1 MYSCFPDYYGS
12 QLPDWRFMYA
22 ILGTFRG
29 EMLAQMTNDARK
41 KRSVSQNQE
50 ANYLIYVESKFF
62 TEIKSVMNQKGNL
75 ILIINDI
82 NNKR

>member
-1 MYSCFPDYYGS
+1 
-12 QLPDWRFMYA
+12 MYA